1 MIDQLEN
8 IFIKLENHIKSTD
21 FKGYDPHDA
30 LNSPILRALTF
41 GNRFLGIIYLQL
53 LKRCP
58 INFRP
63 ILLIKK
69 GINPKGFG
77 LLISSYVEKYKFSN
91 NDKDLKQAKYFADR
105 LIANYSKGYSGKC
118 WGYNFDWPNRNSH
131 FKKGLPTIVNTSF
144 IANGFLDLY
153 EITKD
158 IKYLDIAI
166 SSCEFIINDLN
177 RYDENDSFC
186 FSYTP
191 VDNHACI
198 HNANMLG
205 ASLLARVN
213 HYIHN
218 KEYLKYAKR
227 SMKYSINHQNEDGSW
242 FYGVGWKQKW
252 IDSFHTGY
260 NLLAL
265 NNYINF
271 TGERKYSKNLKRG
284 YEFYLNNFFTESGF
298 VKYYHNKL
306 YPLDCHAFAHAI
318 ITLSTLSNLSERS
331 NLILEKVIKQTIKI
345 FWNENLG
352 YFYYKKDKFI
362 LNKCDYIRWV
372 QIWMFYALLIY
383 LNNYEKNYLV

>member
-1 MIDQLEN
+1 MENRIDHILT
-8 IFIKLENHIKSTD
+8 KLEEHLISTN

-30 LNSPILRALTF
+30 LNSPILKTLTF

-58 INFRP
+58 INLRP
-63 ILLIKK
+63 VLLIKK

-77 LLISSYVEKYKFSN
+77 LLISAYVEKYKLYN
-91 NDKDLKQAKYFADR
+91 NERDLEQARRFADW
-105 LIANYSKGYSGKC
+105 LITNYSKAYSGKC
-118 WGYNFDWPNRNSH
+118 WGYNFDWPNRNS
-131 FKKGLPTIVNTSF
+131 FYKKGLPTIVNTTF

-153 EITKD
+153 DITEDK
-158 IKYLDIAI
+158 KYLDTAV

-177 RYDENDSFC
+177 RYEEKDSFC

-205 ASLLARVN
+205 AALLARVN
-213 HYIHN
+213 HYIHK
-218 KEYLKYAKR
+218 KEYLDYAIK
-227 SMKYSINHQNEDGSW
+227 SMKYSINHQNKDGSW

-265 NNYINF
+265 NDFINF
-271 TGERKYSKNLKRG
+271 TNERKYSENLARG
-284 YEFYLNNFFTESGF
+284 YKFYLDNFFTEEGC

-306 YPLDCHAFAHAI
+306 YPLDCHAFANTI
-318 ITLSTLSNLSERS
+318 ITISTLTKLSEKS
-331 NLILEKVIKQTIKI
+331 NPILEKVIKHAIKI
-345 FWNENLG
+345 FWSEKSG
-352 YFYYKKDKFI
+352 YFYYKKGRYF
-362 LNKCDYIRWV
+362 LNKIDYTRWV
-372 QIWMFYALLIY
+372 QIWMFYALIIFRKFY
-383 LNNYEKNYLV
+383 G

>member
-1 MIDQLEN
+1 MIEKSKIEKILY
-8 IFIKLENHIKSTD
+8 KLEHHLKSTD

-30 LNSPILRALTF
+30 LNSPILKTLTF

-69 GINPKGFG
+69 GVNPKGFG
-77 LLISSYVEKYKFSN
+77 LLISSYIEKYRFSN
-91 NDKDLKQAKYFADR
+91 DDKDLKQAKYFADW
-105 LIANYSKGYSGKC
+105 LMTNYSKGYSGKC
-118 WGYNFDWPNRNSH
+118 WGYNFDWPNRNSF
-131 FKKGLPTIVNTSF
+131 FKKGLPTVVNTVF

-153 EITKD
+153 DITNEKE
-158 IKYLDIAI
+158 YLNVAV
-166 SSCEFIINDLN
+166 SSSEFIINDLN
-177 RYDENDSFC
+177 RYKEDDSFC

-213 HYIHN
+213 HYIQN
-218 KEYLKYAKR
+218 KEYLEYAKR
-227 SMKYSINHQNEDGSW
+227 SMKFSINHQNEDGSW

-265 NNYINF
+265 NDYINF
-271 TGERKYSKNLKRG
+271 TGEIKYIENLKKG
-284 YEFYLNNFFTESGF
+284 YEFYLNNFFSEEGL
-298 VKYYHNKL
+298 VKYYHNKI

-318 ITLSTLSNLSERS
+318 ITLSTLNKLSDRS
-331 NLILEKVIKQTIKI
+331 IPILEKVIRQGIRI
-345 FWNENLG
+345 FWNEHLG
-352 YFYYKKDKFI
+352 YFYYKKDKYI
-362 LNKCDYIRWV
+362 LNKIDYIRWIE
-372 QIWMFYALLIY
+372 IWMFYALVILVA
-383 LNNYEKNYLV
+383 NYE